1 MGYFF
6 LSFDSIMTTNV
17 AKPIAIINDSNTD
30 MGITPFQKG
39 MSRPSL
45 SHLFNYSYSL
55 IIAYIRSQLT
65 NYYDVLLQWFL
76 LKVNLMVPIPP

>member
-30 MGITPFQKG
+30 MGITPGLQDVG
-39 MSRPSL
+39 HAIVAAGRGELRLPSSEPSIL
-45 SHLFNYSYSL
+45 KSPIQLLFHYSTRTFL
-55 IIAYIRSQLT
+55 
-65 NYYDVLLQWFL
+65 NNLLL
-76 LKVNLMVPIPP
+76 